1 MKRVTTS
8 TQILVIF
15 VKFDTDLYILIE
27 FASLISS
34 VDGYKQ
40 KNAYI
45 STQGPLPKTA
55 SDFWQMV
62 WDQHSLVIVMTTKT
76 MERGRVKCFQ
86 YWHSTPDESCVYG
99 NFQAR
104 TTAVETN
111 EDYTVTSIEIKNI
124 KVSLIYL
131 FFSGL

>member
-1 MKRVTTS
+1 M
-8 TQILVIF
+8 F
-15 VKFDTDLYILIE
+15 C
-27 FASLISS
+27 S

-55 SDFWQMV
+55 ADFWQML
-62 WDQHSLVIVMTTKT
+62 WDQKSLVIVMTTKT
-76 MERGRVKCFQ
+76 TERGRVKCFQ
-86 YWHSTPDESCVYG
+86 YWDSKPDESSVYG
-99 NFQAR
+99 IFETK

-124 KVSLIYL
+124 KVSQVVHDEESDAL
-131 FFSGL
+131 